1 MGGEGLAAVPG
12 AETVAVVG
20 AMTRVLQGAPL
31 AGALEAIA
39 AAGLREVGLLGRHE
53 GRQAVPE
60 DPGDPEVRAVGRMV
74 EGFGLRA
81 VLLWCGALTPERERG
96 WLRRLEQAELLG
108 LRWALGAG
116 PGPNAPVPSEAFLR
130 CLGRLADQAGR
141 RGVRLALKPHGG
153 AAGTGPALA
162 ETVRVLGAANVAVFY
177 DPGNVRFY
185 EGLDPCRDVVPVAPW
200 VAGVCV
206 KDHRGARGEACFPT
220 PGDGEVGWVG
230 CLQPLRAAG
239 FAGPLLVECCA
250 AGDGDGVTAELRA
263 CAGGSR
269 NGGGWPVPPARGR
282 GSWGRPAAGGL
293 GLPGEGPVRG
303 PCGRRLGPPRALEGG
318 GSLPGGGPA
327 QRPLAP

>member
-1 MGGEGLAAVPG
+1 MGGDGLAAVP
-12 AETVAVVG
+12 AAKTVAVVG

-60 DPGDPEVRAVGRMV
+60 DADDPEVRAVGRMV
-74 EGFGLRA
+74 QGCGLRA

-116 PGPNAPVPSEAFLR
+116 PGPKAPVPSEAFLR

-141 RGVRLALKPHGG
+141 RGVRLALKLHGG

-162 ETVRVLGAANVAVFY
+162 ETVRVLGAANVDVFY

-206 KDHRGARGEACFPT
+206 KDHRGARGEACFPS

-230 CLQPLRAAG
+230 CLQTLRAAG

-250 AGDGDGVTAELRA
+250 AGDGDGVTAELRVVHRRLQEWWRLA
-263 CAGGSR
+263 RPSGQGPGQLGPAGG
-269 NGGGWPVPPARGR
+269 GGVG
-282 GSWGRPAAGGL
+282 AAG
-293 GLPGEGPVRG
+293 
-303 PCGRRLGPPRALEGG
+303 
-318 GSLPGGGPA
+318 
-327 QRPLAP
+327 